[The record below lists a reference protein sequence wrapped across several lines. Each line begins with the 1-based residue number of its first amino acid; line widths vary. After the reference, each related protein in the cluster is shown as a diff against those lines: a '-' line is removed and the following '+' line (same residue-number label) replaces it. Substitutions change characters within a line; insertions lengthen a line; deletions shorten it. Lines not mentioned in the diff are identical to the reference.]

1 MNITNR
7 FLAFSIAVILSAC
20 GGGGGGGESSVA
32 GGGVTVN
39 QTTYSVGGTVS
50 GLPAGVSLIIEN
62 NRTETLTI
70 SANGKFTFATRL
82 TSGSTFGLTITKQP
96 TEVLCSA
103 KNESGKLESEN
114 VANII
119 INCTNT
125 TVFASSPTLLPD
137 LQTIYQK
144 ICGVPLSLTF
154 GGIGVQSISVLNMAG
169 HKDGKK
175 DLIFTLWCGQIGG
188 TPYTGPT
195 YNGAIF
201 FEQNSDGSFSNTT
214 RQMFGV
220 DLLDVGGV
228 ANNSLVADFNG
239 DGIDDVVFSITG
251 EDGRLE
257 QGDLLLSNLRK
268 NFYLL
273 SESKSK
279 YVYEARGLPSYSS
292 SVMPV
297 ENQFGSVDVVNSI
310 YGSGTAQAW
319 RYANGWKE
327 LSGYSWFSPGSFFF
341 KKESKDSAAN
351 TALRINDVATGE
363 YLSVELR
370 KRDSPDGKWNVKDF
384 FPLYFRKVPNISWQK
399 TVGSGP
405 LFSING
411 RDYFGGGFQM
421 GCELKLAPNKQPMAF
436 VIFYSK
442 LLTSNYVGG
451 DIVDDIGMSPASIP
465 FGFEISND
473 KLINKNINIQGW
485 DNTLDPFKLECIDIN
500 KDGFDDIVIY
510 PGGIQDGKPSVFLND
525 GLGNFSLLNK
535 ALFPDKP
542 SYYVLTTSILKD
554 IDGDGVADLIYMPL
568 SAKSNN
574 SKMQYVIHKGTRQFR
589 TTDTQ

>member
-1 MNITNR
+1 MNIKNS
-7 FLAFSIAVILSAC
+7 FWAFSIAVLLAAC
-20 GGGGGGGESSVA
+20 GGSGGESSVA
-32 GGGVTVN
+32 GGGETVN

-50 GLPAGVSLIIEN
+50 GLPAGASFIIEN

-70 SANGKFTFATRL
+70 STNGTFKFATRL
-82 TSGSTFGLTITKQP
+82 ASGSTFGLTITKQP
-96 TEVLCSA
+96 AEVLCSA
-103 KNESGKLESEN
+103 MNGAGKLESEN
-114 VANII
+114 VANIT
-119 INCTNT
+119 INCTIIP
-125 TVFASSPTLLPD
+125 VFASSPTLLPD

-144 ICGVPLSLTF
+144 ICGVPLPLTF
-154 GGIGVQSISVLNMAG
+154 SGIGVQSISVLNMAG

-188 TPYTGPT
+188 TSYTGPT

-201 FEQNSDGSFSNTT
+201 FEQNGDGSFSNTT

-257 QGDLLLSNLRK
+257 QGDLLLNNLRK

-273 SESKSK
+273 STSKSK
-279 YVYEARGLPSYSS
+279 YVYEARGLPAYSS

-297 ENQFGSVDVVNSI
+297 ENQFGNVDVVNSI

-327 LSGYSWFSPGSFFF
+327 LNGYNWFSPGSFFF

-370 KRDSPDGKWNVKDF
+370 KRDIPDGNWNVKDF
-384 FPLYFRKVPNISWQK
+384 FPLYFRKVPAISWQK
-399 TVGSGP
+399 TIGSGP
-405 LFSING
+405 LFTING
-411 RDYFGGGFQM
+411 RNYFGGGFQM
-421 GCELKLAPNKQPMAF
+421 GCELKLTPNKQPMAF
-436 VIFYSK
+436 VIFQSK
-442 LLTSNYVGG
+442 LLTTNYVDGKNIEE
-451 DIVDDIGMSPASIP
+451 DVGMSPASIP
-465 FGFEISND
+465 FGFEIFND
-473 KLINKNINIQGW
+473 KLSSKNINIKGW

-510 PGGIQDGKPSVFLND
+510 PGGIQDGKPSVFIND

-554 IDGDGVADLIYMPL
+554 IDGDGVVDLIYMPL

-574 SKMQYVIHKGTRQFR
+574 SKMQYVIHKGSRHFR
-589 TTDTQ
+589 INDTQ